1 MGDMHDETD
10 HESGDRPGTSRQG
23 DRPDTSQ
30 EPRTTHASWS
40 DRPATFRSPTTRRRA
55 LALLGG
61 GGLSALAIAACGTST
76 SSGADAT
83 TSTTSAPDATTS
95 GVGTAGGASACTT
108 LPEETAGPYPAD
120 GTNGPN
126 VLTTDGVV
134 RRDIT
139 TSFGGLSG
147 TADGV
152 PLDIELTV
160 VDTGAGCAPLAG
172 AAVYLWHCD
181 AVGDY
186 SLYSPGLED
195 QNHLRGVQVADD
207 DGRLGFTSI
216 FPGCYPGRW
225 PHIHFEV
232 YETLSAA
239 TSGRNAILTSQ
250 IALPERTSG
259 QVYVAGDY
267 DGSEQ
272 NLSRISLAS
281 DNVFSDGAEAQ
292 TPTVSGDAAAGY
304 TITLTVGV

>member
-1 MGDMHDETD
+1 MGAMHDETHHGSGD
-10 HESGDRPGTSRQG
+10 RPDTSPQGDRPGTSPQPG
-23 DRPDTSQ
+23 TA
-30 EPRTTHASWS
+30 HASWS
-40 DRPATFRSPTTRRRA
+40 DRPATLRSSTTRRRA

-61 GGLSALAIAACGTST
+61 GGLSALALAACGSSA
-76 SSGADAT
+76 SSGADST
-83 TSTTSAPDATTS
+83 TSTTSAPGATTS
-95 GVGTAGGASACTT
+95 TGGTAADASACTT
-108 LPEETAGPYPAD
+108 LPEETGGPYPAD

-139 TSFGGLSG
+139 TSFGGLTG
-147 TADGV
+147 TAEGV
-152 PLDIELTV
+152 PLSIELTV
-160 VDTGAGCAPLAG
+160 VDTGADCAPLGG

-186 SLYSPGLED
+186 SLYSQGLED
-195 QNHLRGVQVADD
+195 QNYLRGVQVADD
-207 DGRLGFTSI
+207 DGRLSFTSI
-216 FPGCYPGRW
+216 FPGCYSGRW

-250 IALPERTSG
+250 IALPERTSDE
-259 QVYVAGDY
+259 VYVSDDY

-272 NLSRISLAS
+272 ALSRVTLES